1 MASKPVWEQIG
12 AGFVQHYYQQ
22 FDSDRTKLADLYVS
36 IFISTHLEMFN
47 GVSWTNFVIWKPL
60 GKSQVSIPCILP
72 WDYPPNSS

>member
-36 IFISTHLEMFN
+36 IYISTQLEMCN
-47 GVSWTNFVIWKPL
+47 GVSWTNLVIWKPGVTL
-60 GKSQVSIPCILP
+60 RS
-72 WDYPPNSS
+72 